1 MKASFL
7 DSYRPAR
14 TQATGAD
21 STSFR
26 TIAGPGDSRTQSMV
40 STREQLR
47 SNRFWNYIAVNRI
60 ATKLSQMTPMVS
72 LPSRG
77 RGRKQTWLSWEQR
90 QHLRQHYS
98 GVVQS
103 VADDLTPVAD
113 NHPVV
118 QLLKKPNGVDPWW
131 SLVYET
137 HTFWQLTGRAYWWI
151 VPNALGLPAEIHC
164 VPTDLVTPEFDREGQ
179 QIGWKVQR
187 PGTVSPLNVPFNEI
201 REVKFPS
208 PLGKRDAGSP
218 TLAGDLWIDN
228 ALALEESRGFSMRN
242 MVRPSVLVKLD
253 AAVYKNPD
261 DTVLARLKE
270 KFMSRIGSVQHTGEP
285 LIQPPGMEVTPW
297 GAKPS
302 EMDFPESS
310 DQLRDSILAL
320 RGVPRALAGMSHD
333 LNRASIEGAEA
344 VFCDYTISPLASMFA
359 GFITSAVAA
368 PFDPRIVVWFDDCK
382 PRQAEQEREEW
393 DLDWRLGAASPDER
407 REFRGREAWGVEGVT
422 DVGYIGSSLL
432 PLDDRPDEVAP
443 VPPGQQPNPADA
455 EDPPAD
461 PKDAEPASEPDPA
474 DAEE

>member
-26 TIAGPGDSRTQSMV
+26 TIAGPGDARTQSMV

-60 ATKLSQMTPMVS
+60 ATKLCQMTPMVS

-77 RGRKQTWLSWEQR
+77 RGRTQAWLSWEQR

-137 HTFWQLTGRAYWWI
+137 HMFWQLTGRAYWWI

-164 VPTDLVTPEFDREGQ
+164 VPTDLVTAEYDREGR

-187 PGTVSPLNVPFNEI
+187 PGTVAPLNVPLNEI

-228 ALALEESRGFSMRN
+228 SLALEESRGYAMRN
-242 MVRPSVLVKLD
+242 MVRPSVLVALD
-253 AAVYKNPD
+253 KDVYQKPD
-261 DTVLARLKE
+261 DTVLDRLKE
-270 KFMSRIGSVQHTGEP
+270 KFMSRISSIQRTGEP
-285 LIQPPGMEVTPW
+285 LIQPPGVTITPW

-302 EMDFPESS
+302 EMDFPASS

-320 RGVPRALAGMSHD
+320 RGVPKALAGMSQD
-333 LNRASIEGAEA
+333 LNRASIEGAESI
-344 VFCDYTISPLASMFA
+344 FCDYTISPLASMFA
-359 GFITSAVAA
+359 GFITQAVAA

-393 DLDWRLGAASPDER
+393 DLDWKLGAVSPDER
-407 REFRGREAWGVEGVT
+407 REFRGREGWGVEGVT

-432 PLDDRPDEVAP
+432 PLEDRPDEVAP
-443 VPPGQQPNPADA
+443 APAVADQDDEEPEA
-455 EDPPAD
+455 DPP
-461 PKDAEPASEPDPA
+461 EEPDDDPM
-474 DAEE
+474 DDDPSAEE